1 MSEREGDKMTLV
13 AAVSMPYVNVHG
25 KLKKENFCKA
35 ERVDT
40 ESTE

>member
-1 MSEREGDKMTLV
+1 MTLV

-25 KLKKENFCKA
+25 KLKKRKFSKA
-35 ERVDT
+35 EWVDT